1 MEPVIKVTDVKS
13 LQEMSKVI
21 IIPMLISAFLIQ
33 NDFSIFGI
41 YVDKNE
47 KSVYKQ
53 IFHFLCVFS
62 IYSLI
67 IAISAVCLHKI
78 FFLLHLLTNFIALFV
93 LSTIFLA
100 FGFLGIFSNNA
111 PLVSQLNSMWFYTAF
126 VCGFYFLSRAS
137 DVDNFLDK

>member
-13 LQEMSKVI
+13 LQEISKVI
-21 IIPMLISAFLIQ
+21 IVPMLISAFLIQ

-41 YVDKNE
+41 YVDKDE
-47 KSVYKQ
+47 SVYRQ
-53 IFHFLCVFS
+53 LIHFLYVFS

-67 IAISAVCLHKI
+67 IAIPAICLHKI
-78 FFLLHLLTNFIALFV
+78 FFLLQLFTNFTALSV

-100 FGFLGIFSNNA
+100 FGFLGVFSNNA